1 MPNYNPSNLAKAQ
14 AKLVGQFQAGELRFR
29 EPAVFKS
36 LIRNASIM
44 FPDYNGLRTREDRAV
59 EAYFAARSARALTGA
74 RSHNHVGP
82 IGDSAVLTPSWSP
95 FADGFATSL
104 KRGDNNVYN
113 NVEILQHEMSQ
124 VIANFAEGLE
134 AGATS
139 FLFSNRSQVNAGS
152 LIQGVFNAGNDAFEI
167 TEATEGDRAMQ
178 ITKSNMGINKYNG
191 AYDVY
196 CDTIAFDKF
205 EKDANQ
211 GAGNST
217 NLQFNFTNTNF
228 IHSVDMNALAAGL
241 TYTKG
246 FWIAVP
252 VGMAA
257 ALPWIP
263 LQNRQGIVTK
273 ENMYGTFA
281 NPVDALQYGVH
292 SYEERSDTSGT
303 NGQTQD
309 VTTEWQISL
318 DVAFDHAP
326 LTAGAGETPL
336 MAFALV

>member
-1 MPNYNPSNLAKAQ
+1 MANYNPSNLAKAQ
-14 AKLVGQFQAGELRFR
+14 AKLLGNFQAGELRFR

-36 LIRNASIM
+36 LIRNAGIM
-44 FPDYNGLRTREDRAV
+44 FPDAAGLRTREDRAV
-59 EAYFAARSARALTGA
+59 EAYFATRSSRALTGA
-74 RSHNHVGP
+74 RSENHTGA
-82 IGDSAVLTPSWSP
+82 IGDSSVLTPSWTP
-95 FADGFATSL
+95 FVDGFATSL
-104 KRGDNNVYN
+104 KRSDNNVYTS
-113 NVEILQHEMSQ
+113 VEVLQHEMSQ

-134 AGATS
+134 AGASS
-139 FLFSNRSQVNAGS
+139 FLFASRSAVNVS
-152 LIQGVFNAGNDAFEI
+152 TVQGTFNGTNDAFEI
-167 TEATEGDRAMQ
+167 TEGTEGDRAMQ
-178 ITKSNMGINKYNG
+178 ITKSNMNINKYNG
-191 AYDVY
+191 VYDVY

-211 GAGNST
+211 GAGNSV

-241 TYTKG
+241 SYTKG

-263 LQNRQGIVTK
+263 IQNRQGIITK
-273 ENMYGTFA
+273 ENMYGTFS
-281 NPVDALQYGVH
+281 NPVDSLLYGVH
-292 SYEERSDTSGT
+292 SYEARADTSAT
-303 NGQTQD
+303 NGATQD

-326 LTAGAGETPL
+326 LTAGSGETPL